1 MKPLPSQIGEPPARL
16 QQARLDNIALVP
28 ASLLL
33 SKDVTYLPMARRLP
47 TGSVLCIPGTL
58 RQQKIMVQVTS
69 FFRQHGRQVLTLP
82 IEKLAR
88 DIQKKP
94 STRAEN
100 LLLAF

>member
-1 MKPLPSQIGEPPARL
+1 MKPLPSQRGEPPARL

-58 RQQKIMVQVTS
+58 RQQKIMVKVTS

-82 IEKLAR
+82 LDRLAKR
-88 DIQKKP
+88 LQKPQPKAQHV
-94 STRAEN
+94 R
-100 LLLAF
+100 LAI

>member
-1 MKPLPSQIGEPPARL
+1 MKSFTYQIGEPPARL
-16 QQARLDNIALVP
+16 QKARFDNIALVP

-33 SKDVTYLPMARRLP
+33 SKDVTYLPVVLRLP

-58 RQQKIMVQVTS
+58 RQQKIMVKVTS

-94 STRAEN
+94 SARAEN
-100 LLLAF
+100 LPLAF

>member
-16 QQARLDNIALVP
+16 QKARFDNIALVP
-28 ASLLL
+28 ASLLPFKAKYQPL
-33 SKDVTYLPMARRLP
+33 ANTLTA
-47 TGSVLCIPGTL
+47 GSVLCIPGTL
-58 RQQKIMVQVTS
+58 RQQKIMVKVTN

-94 STRAEN
+94 SIRAEN
-100 LLLAF
+100 LLL